1 MVRFDKETNM
11 KIRLEKADFNFMEFR
26 DFLISIEACQE
37 AIDWVGDMDPETAWV
52 TCRRG
57 DWMEWL
63 FVNCDPDVVQASA
76 AYAQA
81 SAAYYDQAR
90 AAYDQASAAYA
101 QARAAYD
108 QASAA
113 YDQARAV
120 YDQACDQARAA
131 RTQALDQARAAYAD
145 AIRLIYPTLP
155 ESIKAALKEA
165 EGELRP

>member
-1 MVRFDKETNM
+1 MKFKEY
-11 KIRLEKADFNFMEFR
+11 
-26 DFLISIEACQE
+26 LININACRE

-76 AYAQA
+76 AYA
-81 SAAYYDQAR
+81 
-90 AAYDQASAAYA
+90 
-101 QARAAYD
+101 